1 MTTAATGTEVLAADA
16 HLYLLPERSVDGFA
30 ELHGGTGLLTRA
42 ERERMD
48 RQRTAGARRRYLGA
62 RLLSRHALSDRDGRP
77 VGEWRFAVAAS
88 GRPEAEPDGHA
99 LRFNLSHTEG
109 LLACLVTEGRT
120 CGVDVEATPAR
131 PDAVTHL
138 PRWFAPAERAALAG
152 AADRAAAVAAYW
164 VLKEAYLKA
173 LGTGLRRE
181 LDGFAVSAPW
191 QPPIRLHDPLQPPDS
206 DWKFDLLHPAP
217 GYVLATAVAD
227 GTAGRLHQ
235 TWITP

>member
-1 MTTAATGTEVLAADA
+1 MTAAAAADA
-16 HLYLLPERSVDGFA
+16 HLYLLPEHWADGFA
-30 ELHGGTGLLTRA
+30 DLHGGPGLLTRD
-42 ERERMD
+42 EREKMA
-48 RQRTAGARRRYLGA
+48 RQRSAGARRRYLGA
-62 RLLSRHALSDRDGRP
+62 RVLSRYALSARDGRP

-88 GRPEAEPDGHA
+88 GRPEPEPDGHA

-109 LLACLVTEGRT
+109 LVVCLVTEGRT
-120 CGVDVEATPAR
+120 CGVDVETTPAR

-152 AADRAAAVAAYW
+152 AASRAEGVAAYW

-181 LDGFAVSAPW
+181 LDGFALSAPW
-191 QPPIRLHDPLQPPDS
+191 QRPIRLHDPAQPPGA

-217 GYVLATAVAD
+217 GYVLGTAVAD